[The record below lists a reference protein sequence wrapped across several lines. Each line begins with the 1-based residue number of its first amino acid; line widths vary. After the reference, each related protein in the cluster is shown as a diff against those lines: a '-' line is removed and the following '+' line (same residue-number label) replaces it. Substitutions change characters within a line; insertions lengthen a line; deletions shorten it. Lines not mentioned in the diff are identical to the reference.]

1 MQLKPIPLALYA
13 LSSTAGLMSFH
24 ALAAQQSDAKKMETV
39 VVTATRIEQPLSETN
54 GSVAVITSEDIE
66 REGSTELYDVLSHE
80 PGVSV
85 SGGAG
90 RPQNITIRGMSGNR
104 IAVIKDGVKVADGY
118 GASDINDV
126 AGHNSFDL
134 GDVKQIEVVK
144 GADSSLYGSGAIG
157 GVVVLTSKT
166 PSDYLGSDDRYVGLE
181 GGYSGISDKYTSTLT
196 TAARLG
202 DTAHLVRVSYWQ
214 GSETKNHAQSL
225 YVRDVDGINAAL
237 TSEWF
242 LNDSWLLKGKVD
254 YYNQQL
260 RREQGIAPTQMDGGG
275 WEATSF
281 LEEGDTTTLS
291 VRAGAE
297 WEGERL
303 LADQADINLYYRQTD
318 TSSNKDVTMQRT
330 QEGLVF
336 KRRQSENR
344 AFNDHLI
351 GLSADLQKQATH
363 GDVEHRFAWGVALE
377 TMLHE
382 RPINVRIVDWTGDM
396 LKDSEPFATARTH
409 TLGVYVHD
417 DIRWGKWNLAPGLR
431 FDVQQMSSEVDDSI
445 GGYPLHELNSSELS
459 PSLSLAYQ
467 WTPELNTYLSYT
479 HGFLAPSY
487 AKAYGFVP
495 HLSSDLGNFVIRPN
509 ADLDAETSDN
519 LELGAK
525 YDDGQLAVYGALFY
539 SVFDNFISEKTIGWN
554 EAGKYAEVQYQ
565 NLDGVKTYGAELTVS
580 YWLSDRLNLASKL
593 GIVDGEDEHGES
605 IRTLTPLEGNTMLMY
620 QQDSWDGFMRVN
632 YAGAMDKVP
641 SCQDDLG
648 MRQTCATTAGWM
660 TVDAGMGYDLT
671 PDFRVNAAVH
681 NLFDREYT
689 RYQDVAGVTKAQT
702 TFSTEPGRYFS
713 VNAKYRF

>member
-1 MQLKPIPLALYA
+1 MQLKPVPLALYA

-24 ALAAQQSDAKKMETV
+24 SLAAQQPDAKKMETV

-54 GSVAVITSEDIE
+54 GSVAVITRDDIE
-66 REGSTELYDVLSHE
+66 REGATELYDVLSHE

-90 RPQNITIRGMSGNR
+90 RPQNLTIRGMSGNR

-118 GASDINDV
+118 GASDLNDV

-166 PSDYLGSDDRYVGLE
+166 PSDYLGSEDHYVGLT
-181 GGYSGISDKYTSTLT
+181 GGYSGISDKYISTLT
-196 TAARLG
+196 TAARMG
-202 DTAHLVRVSYWQ
+202 DTAHLVRLSYWQ
-214 GSETKNHAQSL
+214 GSETKNHEQSL
-225 YVRDVDGINAAL
+225 YVRDIDGINAAL

-242 LNDSWLLKGKVD
+242 LNDNWLLKGKVD
-254 YYNQQL
+254 YYNQQT
-260 RREQGIAPTQMDGGG
+260 RRGEGLAPTQMDGI

-281 LEEGDTTTLS
+281 LEEGDTTMLS

-303 LADQADINLYYRQTD
+303 LADQADLNLYYRQTD
-318 TSSNKDVTMQRT
+318 TASDKDVGMQRT

-336 KRRQSENR
+336 KRRQSEHR

-351 GLSADLQKQATH
+351 GLSADLQKQASQ
-363 GDVEHRFAWGVALE
+363 GDVEHTFAWGVALE
-377 TMLHE
+377 RMLHE
-382 RPINVRIVDWTGDM
+382 RPVNVRVVDWTGNM

-409 TLGVYVHD
+409 TFGVYVHD
-417 DIRWGKWNLAPGLR
+417 DIRWGKWHLAPGLR
-431 FDVQQMSSEVDDSI
+431 FDVQQMSSEVDDTI

-467 WTPELNTYLSYT
+467 WTPALRSYLSYS

-519 LELGAK
+519 LELGTK

-539 SVFDNFISEKTIGWN
+539 SVFDNFMTEKTIGWN
-554 EAGKYAEVQYQ
+554 DAGKYAEVQYQ
-565 NLDGVKTYGAELTVS
+565 NLNGVKTYGAEMTVS
-580 YWLSDRLNLASKL
+580 YWFNDRLNLVSKL
-593 GIVDGEDEHGES
+593 GIVDGEDEHGEP
-605 IRTLTPLEGNTMLMY
+605 IRTLTPLEGNTMLSY
-620 QQDSWDGFMRVN
+620 QQDSLNGFLRVN
-632 YAGAMDKVP
+632 YAAAMDQVP
-641 SCQDDLG
+641 SCEDGLG
-648 MRQTCATTAGWM
+648 IRQNCATTAGWM
-660 TVDAGMGYDLT
+660 TMDAGVGYDVT
-671 PDFRVNAAVH
+671 PDFRINAAVH

-689 RYQDVAGVTKAQT
+689 RYQDVAGVTEAQT
-702 TFSTEPGRYFS
+702 TFATEPGRYFS

>member
-1 MQLKPIPLALYA
+1 MQLKPVPLALCA
-13 LSSTAGLMSFH
+13 LSSSAGLMSFH
-24 ALAAQQSDAKKMETV
+24 SLAVQQAEAEKMTTV

-54 GSVAVITSEDIE
+54 GSVAVITSEDIA

-90 RPQNITIRGMSGNR
+90 RPQTITIRGMSGNR

-118 GASDINDV
+118 GASDLNDV

-166 PSDYLGSDDRYVGLE
+166 ASDYLGSEDHYAGLE
-181 GGYSGISDKYTSTLT
+181 GGYSGISDKYTSTLA

-214 GSETKNHAQSL
+214 GSESKNHDQSL
-225 YVRDVDGINAAL
+225 YLRNIDGFNAAL

-242 LNDSWLLKGKVD
+242 LNDSWTLKGKAD
-254 YYNQQL
+254 YYQQQV
-260 RREQGIAPTQMDGGG
+260 RREQGIPPTQPDGGG
-275 WEATSF
+275 WQASSF
-281 LEEGDTTTLS
+281 LEEGETSTLS

-297 WEGERL
+297 WEGEAL
-303 LADQADINLYYRQTD
+303 LAEQADINLYYRQTD
-318 TSSNKDVTMQRT
+318 TLSDKDIAMQRT

-336 KRRQSENR
+336 KRRQSESR

-351 GLSADLQKQATH
+351 GLSADLQQRAVH
-363 GDVEHRFAWGVALE
+363 GEVEHAIAWGMELE
-377 TMLHE
+377 SMLHE
-382 RPINVRIVDWTGDM
+382 RPVSKRIADWSGDTQQ
-396 LKDSEPFATARTH
+396 DSAPFASARTH
-409 TLGVYVHD
+409 NLGVYLHD

-431 FDVQQMSSEVDDSI
+431 FDYQQMSSEVEETI
-445 GGYPLHELNSSELS
+445 GGYPLHDLSSGELS

-467 WTPELNTYLSYT
+467 WTPALNSYLSYS

-509 ADLDAETSDN
+509 ADLEAETSDN

-525 YDDGQLAVYGALFY
+525 YDDGQLAVYGAVFY

-554 EAGKYAEVQYQ
+554 EAAKYAEVQYQ
-565 NLDGVKTYGAELTVS
+565 NLDGVKTYGAEMSVS
-580 YWLSDRLNLASKL
+580 YWFSERLNLVSKL
-593 GIVDGEDEHGES
+593 GIVDGEDEHGEP
-605 IRTLTPLEGNTMLMY
+605 IRTLTPLEGNSMLLY
-620 QQDSWDGFMRVN
+620 LQDNWQSFVRVN

-641 SCQDDLG
+641 SCQDELG
-648 MRQTCATTAGWM
+648 ISQRCATTSGWM
-660 TVDAGMGYDLT
+660 TLDAGAGFNLT
-671 PDFRVNAAVH
+671 QDFRLNASVH
-681 NLFDREYT
+681 NLFDHQYT
-689 RYQDVAGVTKAQT
+689 RYQDVAGVSEAQT

-713 VNAKYRF
+713 VNAKYSF

>member
-1 MQLKPIPLALYA
+1 MQLKPVPLALCA

-24 ALAAQQSDAKKMETV
+24 SLAAQLAEAEKMTTV

-54 GSVAVITSEDIE
+54 GSVAVITSEDIA

-90 RPQNITIRGMSGNR
+90 RPQTITIRGMSGNR

-118 GASDINDV
+118 GASDLNDV

-166 PSDYLGSDDRYVGLE
+166 ASDYLGREERYAGLE
-181 GGYSGISDKYTSTLT
+181 AGYSGISDKYTSTLT

-214 GSETKNHAQSL
+214 GSESKNHDQSL
-225 YVRDVDGINAAL
+225 YLRDIDGFNAAL
-237 TSEWF
+237 SSEWF
-242 LNDSWLLKGKVD
+242 LNDSWTLKGKAD
-254 YYNQQL
+254 YYQQQV
-260 RREQGIAPTQMDGGG
+260 RREQGIPPTQPDGGG
-275 WEATSF
+275 WQASSF
-281 LEEGDTTTLS
+281 LEEGETSTLS

-297 WEGERL
+297 WEGEAL
-303 LADQADINLYYRQTD
+303 LAEQADINLYYRQTD
-318 TSSNKDVTMQRT
+318 TLSDKDIAMQRT

-336 KRRQSENR
+336 KRRQSESR

-351 GLSADLQKQATH
+351 GLSADLQQRAAH
-363 GDVEHRFAWGVALE
+363 GEVEHAIAWGMELE
-377 TMLHE
+377 SMLHE
-382 RPINVRIVDWTGDM
+382 RPVSKRIADWSGDTQQ
-396 LKDSEPFATARTH
+396 DSAPFASARTH
-409 TLGVYVHD
+409 SLGVYLHD
-417 DIRWGKWNLAPGLR
+417 DIHWGKWNLVPGLR
-431 FDVQQMSSEVDDSI
+431 FDYQQMSSEVEDSI
-445 GGYPLHELNSSELS
+445 GGYPLHELSSSELS

-467 WTPELNTYLSYT
+467 WTPALNTYLSYS

-509 ADLDAETSDN
+509 ADLEAETSDN

-525 YDDGQLAVYGALFY
+525 YDDGQLAVYGAVFY

-554 EAGKYAEVQYQ
+554 EAAKYAEVQYQ
-565 NLDGVKTYGAELTVS
+565 NLDGVKTYGAEMSVS
-580 YWLSDRLNLASKL
+580 YWFSEHLNLVSKL
-593 GIVDGEDEHGES
+593 GIVDGEDEHGEP
-605 IRTLTPLEGNTMLMY
+605 IRTLTPLEGNSMLLY
-620 QQDSWDGFMRVN
+620 LQDSWQSFVRVN

-641 SCQDDLG
+641 SCQDELG
-648 MRQTCATTAGWM
+648 ISQRCATTSGWM
-660 TVDAGMGYDLT
+660 TLDAGAGYHLS
-671 PDFRVNAAVH
+671 PDFRINASVH
-681 NLFDREYT
+681 NLFDRQYT
-689 RYQDVAGVTKAQT
+689 RYQDVAGVSEAQT

-713 VNAKYRF
+713 VNAKYSF

>member
-1 MQLKPIPLALYA
+1 MQLKPVPLALCA

-24 ALAAQQSDAKKMETV
+24 SLAAQQAEAEKMTTV

-54 GSVAVITSEDIE
+54 GSVAVITSEDIA
-66 REGSTELYDVLSHE
+66 REGSTELYDVLTHE

-90 RPQNITIRGMSGNR
+90 RPQTITIRGMSGNR

-118 GASDINDV
+118 GASDLNDV

-134 GDVKQIEVVK
+134 GDVKQVEVVK

-166 PSDYLGSDDRYVGLE
+166 ASDYLGSEERYAGLE
-181 GGYSGISDKYTSTLT
+181 AGYSGISDKYTSTLT

-202 DTAHLVRVSYWQ
+202 DTAHLVRLSYWQ
-214 GSETKNHAQSL
+214 GSESKNHDQSL
-225 YVRDVDGINAAL
+225 YLRDIDGFNAAL
-237 TSEWF
+237 SSEWF
-242 LNDSWLLKGKVD
+242 LNDSWMLKGKAE
-254 YYNQQL
+254 YYQQQM
-260 RREQGIAPTQMDGGG
+260 RREQGIPPTQPDGGG
-275 WEATSF
+275 WQASSF
-281 LEEGDTTTLS
+281 LEEGETSTLS

-297 WEGERL
+297 WEGEAL
-303 LADQADINLYYRQTD
+303 LAEQADINLYYRQTD
-318 TSSNKDVTMQRT
+318 TLSDKDIAMQRT

-336 KRRQSENR
+336 KRRQSERR

-351 GLSADLQKQATH
+351 GLSADLQQRAAH
-363 GDVEHRFAWGVALE
+363 GEVEHAIAWGMELE
-377 TMLHE
+377 SMLHE
-382 RPINVRIVDWTGDM
+382 RPVSKRVADWSGDTQQ
-396 LKDSEPFATARTH
+396 DSVPFASARTH
-409 TLGVYVHD
+409 SLGVYLHD
-417 DIRWGKWNLAPGLR
+417 DIHWGKWNLVPGLR
-431 FDVQQMSSEVDDSI
+431 FDYQQMSSEVDDSI

-467 WTPELNTYLSYT
+467 WTADLNAYLSYS

-509 ADLDAETSDN
+509 ADLEAETSDN

-525 YDDGQLAVYGALFY
+525 YDDGQFAVYGAVFY

-554 EAGKYAEVQYQ
+554 EAAKYAEVQYQ
-565 NLDGVKTYGAELTVS
+565 NLDGVKTYGAEMSVS
-580 YWLSDRLNLASKL
+580 YWFSERLNLVSKL
-593 GIVDGEDEHGES
+593 GIVDGEDEHGEP
-605 IRTLTPLEGNTMLMY
+605 IRTLTPLEGNSMLLY
-620 QQDSWDGFMRVN
+620 QQDSWQGFVRVN
-632 YAGAMDKVP
+632 YAGAMDNVP
-641 SCQDDLG
+641 GCQDELG
-648 MRQTCATTAGWM
+648 ISQRCAATSGWM
-660 TVDAGMGYDLT
+660 TLDAGAGFNLS
-671 PDFRVNAAVH
+671 PDFRINASVH
-681 NLFDREYT
+681 NLFDRQYT
-689 RYQDVAGVTKAQT
+689 RYQDVAGVSEAQT

>member
-1 MQLKPIPLALYA
+1 
-13 LSSTAGLMSFH
+13 MSFH